1 MTKRTATPDAG
12 TETAIAAAVAVLDDQ
27 GKVRTNFQIMPF
39 GDPFFGRDGRGP
51 YRLVDEAHAQAVI
64 HSTKAIQ
71 RGTQLFVDYDHQS
84 VLAVPK
90 GGTAKAAG
98 WVKGLS
104 VEADGIHAEVEWT
117 KPALA
122 ALEAGEYRYVSPH
135 FRFAQADGRITR
147 LINVGLTNSPN
158 LDLAAIAAADMA
170 PSNGEP
176 ANMKS
181 IASALGLAEDA
192 SEEEI
197 LAAIKDMMEKS
208 TAQSAQL
215 TALDKTLGNVRLTV
229 GLAEDA
235 DGAAIAAAI
244 TEKVAA
250 FDPTQFVPRA
260 SYDALTKTIRDD
272 AEKSA
277 IAAVDQAVADGKVPP
292 AQRGWA
298 LDLVKKDQASF
309 HSFIAGAAPFAA
321 GDTITDKPEGANKA
335 TALTEQEAIA
345 CEMTG
350 MSAEDF
356 LAAKNEGKN

>member
-1 MTKRTATPDAG
+1 MTTPAASPDTG
-12 TETAIAAAVAVLDDQ
+12 TQTAIAAAVPVLDDQ
-27 GKVRTNFQIMPF
+27 GKVRTRIQILPF

-51 YRLVDEAHAQAVI
+51 YRLVDEAHAKAVI
-64 HSTKAIQ
+64 HSTAAIQ

-117 KPALA
+117 APALA

-147 LINVGLTNSPN
+147 LVNVGLTNSPN

-170 PSNGEP
+170 PATGDTGP
-176 ANMKS
+176 MKS
-181 IASALGLAEDA
+181 IVTALGLAEDA

-208 TAQSAQL
+208 TAQASAL
-215 TALDKTLGNVRLTV
+215 AAAKLPEVRKAL
-229 GLAEDA
+229 GLADNA
-235 DGAAIAAAI
+235 DGAAIATALVEALDAI
-244 TEKVAA
+244 
-250 FDPTQFVPRA
+250 DPAQFVPRA
-260 SYDALTKTIRDD
+260 SYDALAKTLRED

-277 IAAVDQAVADGKVPP
+277 IAAVDQAIADGKVPP
-292 AQRGWA
+292 AQRAWA
-298 LDLVKKDQASF
+298 LNLVKKDEASF
-309 HSFIAGAAPFAA
+309 HSFLAGAAPFQA
-321 GDTITDKPEGANKA
+321 GDIVTDKADAKDAPKLTTDEAAIASQLG
-335 TALTEQEAIA
+335 LTEDQ
-345 CEMTG
+345 
-350 MSAEDF
+350 F
-356 LAAKNEGKN
+356 LKSRKEGTA